1 MTKLLII
8 LLIPSILF
16 GNLNLYNVTY
26 LSNGET
32 NEIKNVI
39 FISKDGYLFTFK
51 SNDMNERYFYI
62 YQGDIINIKDLKIDE
77 FIYDYDTFN
86 YDTFSENQNYL
97 YNVDY
102 LKNSNEE
109 SVENVR
115 FIGKNTTSGLLMFRQ
130 IDGKKTYYHILP
142 ENIIRITDLQTNQVI
157 NDYYNL
163 NKTFDEKSIGKTL
176 DIAIIS
182 AIGFLVILFLYYN
195 GSGPWITGT

>member
-8 LLIPSILF
+8 LLIPSILL
-16 GNLNLYNVTY
+16 GNTK
-26 LSNGET
+26 S
-32 NEIKNVI
+32 I
-39 FISKDGYLFTFK
+39 FD
-51 SNDMNERYFYI
+51 D
-62 YQGDIINIKDLKIDE
+62 
-77 FIYDYDTFN
+77 
-86 YDTFSENQNYL
+86 YL

-102 LKNSNEE
+102 LKNGNEE
-109 SVENVR
+109 SLENVR
-115 FIGKNTTSGLLMFRQ
+115 FIGKNTTSGSLMFRQ
-130 IDGKKTYYHILP
+130 IDGKKTYYNILP

>member
-109 SVENVR
+109 SLENVR
-115 FIGKNTTSGLLMFRQ
+115 FIGKNTTSGSLRFRQ
-130 IDGKKTYYHILP
+130 IDGKKKYYHILP

-163 NKTFDEKSIGKTL
+163 SIDKKSYINAM
-176 DIAIIS
+176 IAITVSLVLSLGVAVLIIANS
-182 AIGFLVILFLYYN
+182 SYPFL
-195 GSGPWITGT
+195 

>member
-8 LLIPSILF
+8 LLIPSILL
-16 GNLNLYNVTY
+16 GNTK
-26 LSNGET
+26 S
-32 NEIKNVI
+32 I
-39 FISKDGYLFTFK
+39 FD
-51 SNDMNERYFYI
+51 D
-62 YQGDIINIKDLKIDE
+62 
-77 FIYDYDTFN
+77 
-86 YDTFSENQNYL
+86 YL

-109 SVENVR
+109 SLENVR
-115 FIGKNTTSGLLMFRQ
+115 FIGKNTTSGSLMFRQ
-130 IDGKKTYYHILP
+130 IDGKKTYYNILP

-163 NKTFDEKSIGKTL
+163 NKTFDKKSIGKTL

>member
-1 MTKLLII
+1 MIQKYFHFILVLEFSLTKLLII
-8 LLIPSILF
+8 LLIPSILL
-16 GNLNLYNVTY
+16 GNTK
-26 LSNGET
+26 S
-32 NEIKNVI
+32 I
-39 FISKDGYLFTFK
+39 FD
-51 SNDMNERYFYI
+51 D
-62 YQGDIINIKDLKIDE
+62 
-77 FIYDYDTFN
+77 
-86 YDTFSENQNYL
+86 YL

-102 LKNSNEE
+102 LKNGNEE
-109 SVENVR
+109 SLENVR
-115 FIGKNTTSGLLMFRQ
+115 FIGKNTTSRSLMFRQ
-130 IDGKKTYYHILP
+130 IDGKKTYYNILP

>member
-8 LLIPSILF
+8 LLIPSILL
-16 GNLNLYNVTY
+16 GNTK
-26 LSNGET
+26 S
-32 NEIKNVI
+32 I
-39 FISKDGYLFTFK
+39 FD
-51 SNDMNERYFYI
+51 D
-62 YQGDIINIKDLKIDE
+62 
-77 FIYDYDTFN
+77 
-86 YDTFSENQNYL
+86 YL

-102 LKNSNEE
+102 LKNGNEE
-109 SVENVR
+109 SLENVR
-115 FIGKNTTSGLLMFRQ
+115 FIGKNTTSGSLMFRQ
-130 IDGKKTYYHILP
+130 IDGKKTYYNILP

-163 NKTFDEKSIGKTL
+163 NKTFDKKSIGKTL

>member
-1 MTKLLII
+1 MGLEFSLTNFLSI
-8 LLIPSILF
+8 LLIPSILL
-16 GNLNLYNVTY
+16 GNTK
-26 LSNGET
+26 S
-32 NEIKNVI
+32 I
-39 FISKDGYLFTFK
+39 FD
-51 SNDMNERYFYI
+51 D
-62 YQGDIINIKDLKIDE
+62 
-77 FIYDYDTFN
+77 
-86 YDTFSENQNYL
+86 YL

-163 NKTFDEKSIGKTL
+163 NKTFDKKSIGKTL

-195 GSGPWITGT
+195 GSGPWIHGCCT

>member
-1 MTKLLII
+1 MTNFLSI
-8 LLIPSILF
+8 LLIPSILL
-16 GNLNLYNVTY
+16 GNTK
-26 LSNGET
+26 S
-32 NEIKNVI
+32 I
-39 FISKDGYLFTFK
+39 FD
-51 SNDMNERYFYI
+51 D
-62 YQGDIINIKDLKIDE
+62 
-77 FIYDYDTFN
+77 
-86 YDTFSENQNYL
+86 YL

-163 NKTFDEKSIGKTL
+163 NKTFDKKSIRKTL

-195 GSGPWITGT
+195 GSGPWIHGCCT

>member
-8 LLIPSILF
+8 LLIPSILL
-16 GNLNLYNVTY
+16 GNTK
-26 LSNGET
+26 S
-32 NEIKNVI
+32 I
-39 FISKDGYLFTFK
+39 FD
-51 SNDMNERYFYI
+51 D
-62 YQGDIINIKDLKIDE
+62 
-77 FIYDYDTFN
+77 
-86 YDTFSENQNYL
+86 YL

-102 LKNSNEE
+102 LKNGNEE
-109 SVENVR
+109 SLENVR
-115 FIGKNTTSGLLMFRQ
+115 FIGKNTTSGSLMFRQ
-130 IDGKKTYYHILP
+130 IDGKKTFYNILP

>member
-1 MTKLLII
+1 MGLEFSLTNFLSI
-8 LLIPSILF
+8 LLIPSILL
-16 GNLNLYNVTY
+16 GNTK
-26 LSNGET
+26 S
-32 NEIKNVI
+32 I
-39 FISKDGYLFTFK
+39 FD
-51 SNDMNERYFYI
+51 D
-62 YQGDIINIKDLKIDE
+62 
-77 FIYDYDTFN
+77 
-86 YDTFSENQNYL
+86 YL

-163 NKTFDEKSIGKTL
+163 NKTFDKKSIRKTL

-195 GSGPWITGT
+195 GSGPWIHGCCT

>member
-1 MTKLLII
+1 MTNFLSI
-8 LLIPSILF
+8 LLIPSILL
-16 GNLNLYNVTY
+16 GNTK
-26 LSNGET
+26 S
-32 NEIKNVI
+32 I
-39 FISKDGYLFTFK
+39 FD
-51 SNDMNERYFYI
+51 D
-62 YQGDIINIKDLKIDE
+62 
-77 FIYDYDTFN
+77 
-86 YDTFSENQNYL
+86 YL

-109 SVENVR
+109 SLENVR

-130 IDGKKTYYHILP
+130 IDGKKTNYHILP

-163 NKTFDEKSIGKTL
+163 NKTFDKKSIGKTL

-195 GSGPWITGT
+195 GNGPWITGT

>member
-26 LSNGET
+26 LSNGEK

-39 FISKDGYLFTFK
+39 FTSKNGYLFTFK
-51 SNDMNERYFYI
+51 SNDINERYFYI
-62 YQGDIINIKDLKIDE
+62 YQGDIINIKDLKTDK

-86 YDTFSENQNYL
+86 YGAFSENQYYL

-102 LKNSNEE
+102 LKNGNEE
-109 SVENVR
+109 SLENVR
-115 FIGKNTTSGLLMFRQ
+115 FIGKNITSGSLRFRQ
-130 IDGKKTYYHILP
+130 IDGKETYYHILP

-157 NDYYNL
+157 NNYYNL
-163 NKTFDEKSIGKTL
+163 SIDKKSYIKTMIATPLLIIGL
-176 DIAIIS
+176 YAILLLR
-182 AIGFLVILFLYYN
+182 FLT
-195 GSGPWITGT
+195 GPWPTG

>member
-8 LLIPSILF
+8 LLIPSILL
-16 GNLNLYNVTY
+16 GNTK
-26 LSNGET
+26 S
-32 NEIKNVI
+32 I
-39 FISKDGYLFTFK
+39 FD
-51 SNDMNERYFYI
+51 D
-62 YQGDIINIKDLKIDE
+62 
-77 FIYDYDTFN
+77 
-86 YDTFSENQNYL
+86 YL

-102 LKNSNEE
+102 LKNGNEE
-109 SVENVR
+109 SLENVR
-115 FIGKNTTSGLLMFRQ
+115 FIGKNTTSRSLMFRQ
-130 IDGKKTYYHILP
+130 IDGKKTYYNILP